1 MTALRYPAG
10 MGVTIREATT
20 DADLERVLAVRNS
33 IEVEQLSLTGLRAER
48 SGSLATLDLLA
59 ESGGV
64 DVGSGSVA
72 WGPMNAES
80 HNVFIF
86 AWVPHEHRHQGIG
99 GGLVDK
105 LVAFARD
112 RGMERMTTL
121 VYADDADAIAFVERR
136 GLAIDGGGQLGKLD
150 LTGQATERRVGPIDG
165 VEIATMAERRDLER
179 DLYEIH
185 KLTFP
190 EIPFLAKEPMPSFE
204 TWQKTGI
211 ADSGYLADLSLLA
224 IEDGR
229 LLGAVEVYD
238 NGDDVIFIGMTAV
251 HPDARRRGVARLL
264 KVELERRARAAGIV
278 RIETFNDGT
287 NERIRGLNESLG
299 YVYNPPYVALRGP
312 LPPAR
317 DSAAAS

>member
-1 MTALRYPAG
+1 M
-10 MGVTIREATT
+10 
-20 DADLERVLAVRNS
+20 S
-33 IEVEQLSLTGLRAER
+33 
-48 SGSLATLDLLA
+48 
-59 ESGGV
+59 
-64 DVGSGSVA
+64 
-72 WGPMNAES
+72 
-80 HNVFIF
+80 
-86 AWVPHEHRHQGIG
+86 
-99 GGLVDK
+99 
-105 LVAFARD
+105 
-112 RGMERMTTL
+112 
-121 VYADDADAIAFVERR
+121 IAFVERR

-150 LTGQATERRVGPIDG
+150 LTGPRRRSDG
-165 VEIATMAERRDLER
+165 SDRSTACEIATMAERRDLER

-185 KLTFP
+185 TLDLP
-190 EIPFLAKEPMPSFE
+190 GDPVPGEGADALVRDVAED
-204 TWQKTGI
+204 GI

-238 NGDDVIFIGMTAV
+238 NGDDVIFIGMMAV